1 MKKDIIYNLFYL
13 FFERN
18 QWQKYMIQFTYY
30 LWLRHYNKT
39 CQINFGT
46 LNIVKKVY
54 SSQTQQ
60 MSVLV
65 YIAETVRYI
74 KIKKVCNALKKVN
87 LIWYT
92 FNN

>member
-18 QWQKYMIQFTYY
+18 QWQKCMIQFTYY

-54 SSQTQQ
+54 SSQTPPNVSFGIYCRNGQIYQ
-60 MSVLV
+60 NEKGLQCIKKCKFDLV
-65 YIAETVRYI
+65 Y
-74 KIKKVCNALKKVN
+74 
-87 LIWYT
+87 
-92 FNN
+92 F